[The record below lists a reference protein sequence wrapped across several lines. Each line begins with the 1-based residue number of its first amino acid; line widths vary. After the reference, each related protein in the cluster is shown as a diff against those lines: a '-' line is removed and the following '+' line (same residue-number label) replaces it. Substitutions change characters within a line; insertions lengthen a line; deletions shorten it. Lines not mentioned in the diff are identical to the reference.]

1 MIKLIKIYL
10 TGYGHC
16 SWGSL
21 VRYDIRGYKRNV
33 LDEDQEPRGKGGEE
47 GLTNPWV

>member
-10 TGYGHC
+10 TGYGHR

-33 LDEDQEPRGKGGEE
+33 LDEDQEPQKGGEE